1 MQFMGYKR
9 ENHTYGVRK
18 HILILSSVVCSN
30 HIVYQIA
37 KNVKLAVPFCH
48 ANGCGQLGIDREQTL
63 YTLIGAGKNPNV
75 AAVLI
80 VGLGC
85 ESLPTEIL
93 YEAIK
98 STGKRVAYINI
109 QDEGGTVK
117 TIERGIKIASS
128 WVEDIQKEKR
138 EPIDIS
144 ELTIGLECGGSD
156 ATSGLYA
163 NPVLGYVSDIIVK
176 HDGTSILSETPE
188 FIGAEHILIKKACSK
203 KIAQKIYQIVNDIE
217 KKAKEINVDIRVT
230 QPSPGNQKGGITT
243 IEEKSLGC
251 IVKAG
256 HSLIQEVVNYAR
268 TPKKKGLIIMDTTGF
283 DVESVTGMISG
294 GAQLILFTTGRG
306 TPVGSPIAPVIKVT
320 GNNDTYLKMH
330 DDIDFSTAELI
341 NEEKTIEMIGE
352 RLVEEIVSV
361 ASGKETKS
369 EKLGHYEVGIT
380 RIGPSI

>member
-9 ENHTYGVRK
+9 ENHTYGARK

-30 HIVYQIA
+30 HVVYQIA

-93 YEAIK
+93 YEVIK

-138 EPIDIS
+138 VPIDIS

-217 KKAKEINVDIRVT
+217 KKAKEMNVDIRVT

-251 IVKAG
+251 ITKAG

-330 DDIDFSTAELI
+330 DNIDFSTAELI